1 MRNLNIFILRR
12 GCVTPNCFHCNDIA
26 HFIHKEGQELIADSN
41 SHYIE
46 FDTLKGKKKLEA
58 AKEIDPT
65 IDIEKET
72 AKALIARGRG
82 LIDNQ

>member
-1 MRNLNIFILRR
+1 MLSCCGEQLPFFL
-12 GCVTPNCFHCNDIA
+12 
-26 HFIHKEGQELIADSN
+26 KEGQQLIANSN

-65 IDIEKET
+65 IDLEKET
-72 AKALIARGRG
+72 AEALIKRGR
-82 LIDNQ
+82 